1 MPFVETNG
9 VRLSYEVVGPAD
21 APAVLLIQGVG
32 VGGEGWRPQL
42 DALKDRYRLVTF
54 DNRGIGA
61 STLGTDALS
70 IERMAADALAV
81 MDAVGMQSAHVVGHS
96 MGGVIAQQVALSAAQ
111 RVKSLSL
118 LCTFSRGAEAM
129 RMTWDKLVLGM
140 RSYIGPRSS
149 RRRAFVEMVMPDAY
163 LAGTDREKLIER
175 LAQLFGRDLAE
186 QPAINMKQLRAMS
199 KYDASSR
206 LRSLAN
212 IPTQV
217 VSAALDR
224 IALPAYGRALAAAI
238 PGARYIEI
246 ADAAHAVPIQCE
258 AQINALLHDHFAAVK
273 S

>member
-9 VRLSYEVVGPAD
+9 VRLSYEAVGPAQ

-42 DALKDRYRLVTF
+42 DGLKDAHRLVAF

-70 IERMAADALAV
+70 IEHMAADALAV
-81 MDAVGMQSAHVVGHS
+81 MDAAGMGSAHVVGHS
-96 MGGVIAQQVALSAAQ
+96 MGGVIAQQLALSAPQ
-111 RVKSLSL
+111 RVKSLSF

-140 RSYIGPRSS
+140 RSYIGSRPS
-149 RRRAFVEMVMPDAY
+149 RRRAFVQMVMPDAY
-163 LAGTDREKLIER
+163 LASVDWEPLNQR
-175 LAQLFGRDLAE
+175 LSQLFGRDLAD

-199 KYDASSR
+199 RYDASAR
-206 LRSLAN
+206 LRSLAEL
-212 IPTQV
+212 PTQV
-217 VSAALDR
+217 VSGALDR
-224 IALPAYGRALAAAI
+224 IALPAYGKALAAAI
-238 PGARYIEI
+238 PGSRYIEI
-246 ADAAHAVPIQCE
+246 PDAGHAVPIQCAE
-258 AQINALLHDHFAAVK
+258 KINTLLRDHFAAAK